1 MGSETNQSVGGH
13 VLETIFKDLP
23 DDQTLGALAMEDQ
36 ALGRLVEFYN
46 TTQEVGT
53 LPKANLDLKLSDF
66 KDLLV
71 KLPESLQLRMLN
83 EYKTNGCQEPEA
95 VREDRQLKHWVVR
108 TMVLV
113 VAAISLIIVGAITA
127 IGVRSGDFTQGP
139 VVDSIINAAI
149 TILKLVFA
157 APN

>member
-1 MGSETNQSVGGH
+1 MGPSTDQNLGGS

-23 DDQTLGALAMEDQ
+23 DDQTLGALALEDQ

-46 TTQEVGT
+46 TTQEVGE
-53 LPKANLDLKLSDF
+53 LPKADLDLKLGDF
-66 KDLLV
+66 KSLLI

-83 EYKTNGCQEPEA
+83 EYKTNGSQEPEA
-95 VREDRQLKHWVVR
+95 VREDRKLKHWVVR
-108 TMVLV
+108 TVVLV
-113 VAAISLIIVGAITA
+113 FAAVALIIVGAITA
-127 IGVRSGDFTQGP
+127 IGVRTGDFTQGP

-157 APN
+157 TPS